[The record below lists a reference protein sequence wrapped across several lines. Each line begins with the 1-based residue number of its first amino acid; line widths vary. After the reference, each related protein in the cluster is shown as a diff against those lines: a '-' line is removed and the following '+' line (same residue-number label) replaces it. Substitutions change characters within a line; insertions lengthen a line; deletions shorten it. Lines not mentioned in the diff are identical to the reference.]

1 MRTAMLLMSLLC
13 CAGLS
18 AGNPRM
24 YVYRNDGGFD
34 RVELADGTELVHHIG
49 AGRSVLVAG
58 GTEVPLDA
66 VDSCAV
72 RTVDVPAVRIR
83 LTDYPD
89 VTQLWDKELYL
100 DATIEID
107 GNGYVDDL
115 AATKVSVKGR
125 GNSTWSMPKKPYRL
139 KCGKKTAIG
148 GLKKAKSYAILANY
162 IDPSLMRNA
171 VALTIAARLGMPFT
185 NSFVPCEV
193 WLNGHA
199 QGAYLLTEKIGI
211 AGASVDIDE
220 ETGVLLEMST
230 EFDEA
235 FRFRSPEYQLP
246 VMVKDPDFEEL
257 YEDDPSGPTPDER
270 LAVWRDDFT
279 AAEKAVSEGRA
290 FEAFDL
296 DAFVNCL
303 LVNDICGNSEVGWP
317 KSVYLYKERAGDD
330 CLYRFG
336 PVWDFDA
343 AFNVADA
350 DRTPASPEKPLW
362 LNGMFARM
370 AEHPQ
375 FKAAYRARL
384 EYFAAEI
391 LPEIYAFID
400 SYAAL
405 VEPSAKLNGLQWPAA
420 HAGWTWAESSFDAAA
435 HADALRQ
442 WLAARMDFLLRGT
455 Y

>member
-1 MRTAMLLMSLLC
+1 MRATILMAALLW

-34 RVELADGTELVHHIG
+34 RVELADGTALMHRME
-49 AGRSVLVAG
+49 AG
-58 GTEVPLDA
+58 GGVLRAGAAEVPLSA

-72 RTVDVPAVRIR
+72 RTVDVPAVSIR

-89 VTQLWDKELYL
+89 ATQLWDKELYL

-107 GNGYVDDL
+107 GNGYIDDL
-115 AATKVSVKGR
+115 AATAVRVKGR

-139 KCGKKTAIG
+139 KFAKKTAIG
-148 GLKKAKSYAILANY
+148 GLRKAKSYAILANY

-171 VALTIAARLGMPFT
+171 VALTIAAKLGVPFV

-199 QGAYLLTEKIGI
+199 QGAYLLTEKVGI
-211 AGASVDIDE
+211 SGASVDIDE
-220 ETGVLLEMST
+220 ASGVLLEMST

-235 FRFRSPEYQLP
+235 YRFRSPLYQLP

-270 LAVWRDDFT
+270 LAAWRDDFT
-279 AAEKAVSEGRA
+279 AAEKAAGEGRA

-296 DAFVNCL
+296 DAFVNYL
-303 LVNDICGNSEVGWP
+303 LVNDICGNHEVGWP
-317 KSVYLYKERAGDD
+317 KSVYLHKERPGTD
-330 CLYRFG
+330 CLYKFG

-343 AFNVADA
+343 AFEIADA
-350 DRTPASPEKPLW
+350 DKTPRSPETPLW
-362 LNGMFARM
+362 LNGLFARM
-370 AEHPQ
+370 AEHPE
-375 FKAAYRARL
+375 FKEAYKARL
-384 EYFAAEI
+384 EYFADEI
-391 LPEIYAFID
+391 LPEVYEFID

-405 VEPSAKLNGLQWPAA
+405 VEPSAKLNGLQWPEASV
-420 HAGWTWAESSFDAAA
+420 GWTWAESSFDTMARVA
-435 HADALRQ
+435 ALRQ
-442 WLAARMDFLLRGT
+442 WIGARVEFLLRST